1 MKYQMGLSNGKWS
14 EAAEYDV
21 GVRFGVGMHEAESG
35 GMHITVSPP

>member
-21 GVRFGVGMHEAESG
+21 GVRFGVGMCEVESG
-35 GMHITVSPP
+35 SMCVTIL